1 MMSSNS
7 SSALYR
13 WLAITVPVQVTT
25 EGKDM
30 FNSIEEAMQF
40 MSHFSSTLDLSAKDK
55 MIIAKDLYL
64 NAENEKEAVGIVK
77 KWTD

>member
-1 MMSSNS
+1 MRVATQCRNHTTKTF
-7 SSALYR
+7 LPHQR
-13 WLAITVPVQVTT
+13 VTT

-40 MSHFSSTLDLSAKDK
+40 MSLFSSTLELSAKDK

-64 NAENEKEAVGIVK
+64 NAEDEKEAIGIVK

>member
-1 MMSSNS
+1 
-7 SSALYR
+7 
-13 WLAITVPVQVTT
+13 
-25 EGKDM
+25 M